1 MLRFHTLGRLELVR
15 SGSGADEAVPA
26 QTKRLALLAYLALA
40 PPAGARRE
48 TLMALFWPEAAED
61 EGRRSLRQAL
71 YYLRQLTGDGVLVSR
86 SDETV
91 AVAEGRLWCDA
102 LAFEAALAAGRATE
116 AVELYRGEF
125 LAGGAASDIS
135 ADFELWAGQVRRR
148 LRQRAAQGLWAIAD
162 QETLAGHPVGA
173 LDAAR
178 RARELTPDDE
188 PGARRLIGLLDKLGD
203 RAGALQVHR
212 ELVERLA
219 HEFAAEPSDETR
231 ALGDALRQPSVPAV
245 RVRAPAT
252 QPLTTGADLADA
264 PALLSNPPA
273 PAPARTAR
281 VWPRAAFVAGVA
293 VLAVS
298 AYTAVRPFLRHGD
311 PTLLASGRMRPRDR
325 VLVAD
330 FHNRTRDTLLGGAV
344 TEALR
349 VDLSQSHVVRVMSA
363 QQVQSAL
370 RRMDRAVGGALAD
383 SLVREVA
390 LREGAT
396 AYVTGDVAV
405 LGARYSIS
413 AQLVSAE
420 SGEVLAAM
428 RETAADS
435 THLLTALSRLS
446 GAMRARI
453 GESLGT
459 IRAGV
464 PLDQVTTPS
473 LQALRL
479 FSQSTRV
486 LHAQADR
493 AKGRA
498 LLEEAVALDSTF
510 ASALVRLGI
519 EYGVIGEYGRAAEMQ
534 TRAFR
539 HRDRLGERERAYTSA
554 IYYTGVTH
562 EYDRAIAA
570 YLTLLE
576 LDPTDVRALNNLA
589 YIYADLRDFARAEE
603 FYTRAV
609 RADSSIVVVW
619 NGLQQVLINQGKLAE
634 ARRAI
639 DRAHAL
645 FPGNLHV
652 EYTETYLAVA
662 HGDYAVAARHARL
675 MAEGS
680 PDDAIRRADG
690 YKTLAD
696 LALLRGK
703 VGEASR
709 YRRTAMRAEEEGGYL
724 GHYLLD
730 GLALAAADVWVRK
743 TPPSA
748 SAPAALLTRYP
759 LDSIPPLDRPYV
771 ELAGVYSGMG
781 HPERALAL
789 ARDFAGRGLAA
800 GRFGEAAHHHMLGAA
815 ALAAG
820 RYGDAVLELRQAA
833 AEEQCPTCALPELAQ
848 AYDLGG
854 AGDSAVAVYERYLE
868 TPWMGRLEIDA
879 VRLPPAYERLGE
891 LYEARHEP
899 QRAAA
904 MYRRMIA
911 LWQEAD
917 PELRPRVAAAERR
930 LASLAVERK

>member
-15 SGSGADEAVPA
+15 SASGTVEPVPA
-26 QTKRLALLAYLALA
+26 QAKRLALLAYLALA
-40 PPAGARRE
+40 PPLGARRE
-48 TLMALFWPEAAED
+48 ALMALFWPEAAEE

-102 LAFEAALAAGRATE
+102 VAFDAALGAGRAAE
-116 AVELYRGEF
+116 ALELYHGDF
-125 LAGGAASDIS
+125 LAGGIASEVS
-135 ADFELWAGQVRRR
+135 ADFELWADQARRR
-148 LRQRAAQGLWAIAD
+148 LRQRAAQGLWSLAD
-162 QETLAGHPVGA
+162 QEALAGHPVDA

-178 RARELTPDDE
+178 RAHELTPDDE
-188 PGARRLIGLLDKLGD
+188 PGTRRLILRLDGLGD
-203 RAGALQVHR
+203 RAGALRVHR
-212 ELVERLA
+212 ELVDRLA
-219 HEFAAEPSDETR
+219 REFGAEPSVETR
-231 ALGDALRQPSVPAV
+231 ALGDALRQPPAPPV
-245 RVRAPAT
+245 DAVSPAIEPPPPRAIAT
-252 QPLTTGADLADA
+252 EAAG
-264 PALLSNPPA
+264 SGRNPPN
-273 PAPARTAR
+273 PKPVRPARAWL
-281 VWPRAAFVAGVA
+281 WPAAVA
-293 VLAVS
+293 VLALSTYV
-298 AYTAVRPFLRHGD
+298 AVRAVREPAD
-311 PTLLASGRMRPRDR
+311 PTLLESGRMRPRDR

-349 VDLSQSHVVRVMSA
+349 VDLGQSRVVRVMSA

-370 RRMDRAVGGALAD
+370 RRMDRAADGALAD

-396 AYVTGDVAV
+396 AYITGDVAA

-420 SGEVLAAM
+420 SGEVLTAM

-435 THLLTALSRLS
+435 TGLLAALSRLS
-446 GAMRARI
+446 GAMRTRI
-453 GESLGT
+453 GESLRT
-459 IRAGV
+459 IRAAV

-539 HRDRLGERERAYTSA
+539 HRDRLGEWERAYTSA

-609 RADSSIVVVW
+609 RADSSIVIVW

-662 HGDYAVAARHARL
+662 RGDYAAAARHARL

-703 VGEASR
+703 VAEASR

-748 SAPAALLTRYP
+748 SAPTALLARYP

-789 ARDFAGRGLAA
+789 ARDFAGHGLAA
-800 GRFGEAAHHHMLGAA
+800 GRFGEAAHHRMLGAA
-815 ALAAG
+815 ALAAR

-833 AEEQCPTCALPELAQ
+833 ADEQCPTCALPELAQ

-854 AGDSAVAVYERYLE
+854 AGDSAVSVYERYLE
-868 TPWMGRLEIDA
+868 TPWIGRLEVDA
-879 VRLPPAYERLGE
+879 VRLVAVYERLGE

-911 LWQEAD
+911 LWHEAD

-930 LASLAVERK
+930 LASLTVERK

>member
-15 SGSGADEAVPA
+15 SGPGADEPVPA

-40 PPAGARRE
+40 PASGGRRE

-71 YYLRQLTGDGVLVSR
+71 YYLRQLTGDGVILSG

-91 AVAEGRLWCDA
+91 TLAEGRLWCDA
-102 LAFEAALAAGRATE
+102 VAFDAALGAGRAAD
-116 AVELYRGEF
+116 AVALYRGEF
-125 LAGGAASDIS
+125 LAGGAASGIS
-135 ADFELWAGQVRRR
+135 ADFELWADQVRRR
-148 LRQRAAQGLWAIAD
+148 LRQRAAQGLWAIAE
-162 QETLAGHPVGA
+162 QEALAGHPVGA

-178 RARELTPDDE
+178 RARDLAPDDE
-188 PGARRLIGLLDKLGD
+188 PGARRLIGLLEGLGD

-219 HEFAAEPSDETR
+219 REFSAEPSAETR
-231 ALGDALRQPSVPAV
+231 ALGDALRQP
-245 RVRAPAT
+245 RAPAVEVR
-252 QPLTTGADLADA
+252 
-264 PALLSNPPA
+264 PPA
-273 PAPARTAR
+273 VEVRPPVADPAGPPPAHAART
-281 VWPRAAFVAGVA
+281 WPRFALVAGVA
-293 VLAVS
+293 VLAVL
-298 AYTAVRPFLRHGD
+298 AYTAVRPFLRHAD

-325 VLVAD
+325 ILVAE
-330 FHNRTRDTLLGGAV
+330 FHNRTRDSLLGGAV

-349 VDLSQSHVVRVMSA
+349 VDLAQSRVVRVMSA

-370 RRMDRAVGGALAD
+370 RRMDRSPDGALAD

-396 AYVTGDVAV
+396 AYLTGDVAV
-405 LGARYSIS
+405 IGTRYSIS

-428 RETAADS
+428 REVAADS
-435 THLLTALSRLS
+435 TRLLPTLSRLS
-446 GAMRARI
+446 GALRARI
-453 GESLGT
+453 GESLRT

-479 FSQSTRV
+479 YSQSTRV
-486 LHAQADR
+486 LHGQADR

-519 EYGVIGEYGRAAEMQ
+519 EYGVIGEYGRSAEMQ

-539 HRDRLGERERAYTSA
+539 HRDRLGERERAFTSA
-554 IYYTGVTH
+554 LYYTGVAH
-562 EYDRAIAA
+562 EYDRALAA

-576 LDPTDVRALNNLA
+576 VDPTDVPALNNLA
-589 YIYADLRDFARAEE
+589 FIYAKLRNYPRAEE
-603 FYTRAV
+603 FYARAV
-609 RADSSIVVVW
+609 RADSGIVVVW

-634 ARRAI
+634 ARRAL
-639 DRAHAL
+639 DQAHAL
-645 FPGNLHV
+645 FPGNLHL
-652 EYTETYLAVA
+652 EYTEVYLAVA
-662 HGDYAVAARHARL
+662 RGEYAAAARHARR
-675 MAEGS
+675 MVDGS
-680 PDDAIRRADG
+680 PDDGLRRADG
-690 YKTLAD
+690 YRTLAD
-696 LALLRGK
+696 VALLQGK
-703 VGEASR
+703 LAASVR
-709 YRRTAMRAEEEGGYL
+709 DRRTAMRVEEEGGFL

-730 GLALAAADVWVRK
+730 GITLSAGDVWVRR
-743 TPPSA
+743 TPPS
-748 SAPAALLTRYP
+748 SWVPPAVLARYP

-781 HPERALAL
+781 RPERAIELA
-789 ARDFAGRGLAA
+789 ADFTRHGLAA
-800 GRFGEAAHHHMLGAA
+800 GRFGEAARHHMLGAA
-815 ALAAG
+815 ALARG

-833 AEEQCPTCALPELAQ
+833 AAEECPICALPELAQ

-854 AGDSAVAVYERYLE
+854 AGDSAIAVYERYLE
-868 TPWMGRLEIDA
+868 TPWIGRLEVDA

-891 LYEARHEP
+891 LYEARREP
-899 QRAAA
+899 ERAAT

-911 LWQEAD
+911 LWREAD
-917 PELRPRVAAAERR
+917 PELRPRVAAVERR
-930 LASLAVERK
+930 LAALTVERK